1 MLNMKIDLEHI
12 SRLANLELTEEE
24 KKILPGQMEKIIG
37 WVGQLVSLK
46 TDEEEKYTPIDF
58 SLRLDEDEI
67 EKSLSQEEVLAMAP
81 EKDGDFLK
89 VPKVLQGK

>member
-24 KKILPGQMEKIIG
+24 KKILPGQIEKIIG
-37 WVGQLVSLK
+37 WVGQLASLK

-81 EKDGDFLK
+81 EKDGNFLK

>member
-1 MLNMKIDLEHI
+1 MKIDLEQI

-24 KKILPGQMEKIIG
+24 KKILPDQMEKIIS
-37 WVGQLVSLK
+37 WVGQLASLK
-46 TDEEEKYTPIDF
+46 TSTEEKYTPIDF

-67 EKSLSQEEVLAMAP
+67 KKSLPQEEVLAMAP
-81 EKDGDFLK
+81 EKEGGFIK

>member
-1 MLNMKIDLEHI
+1 MINMKIDLEHI

-24 KKILPGQMEKIIG
+24 KKILPGQIEKIIG
-37 WVGQLVSLK
+37 WVGQLASLK

>member
-1 MLNMKIDLEHI
+1 MKIDLEHI

>member
-1 MLNMKIDLEHI
+1 MKIDLEQI

-24 KKILPGQMEKIIG
+24 KKILPDQMEKIIS
-37 WVGQLVSLK
+37 WVGQLASLK
-46 TDEEEKYTPIDF
+46 TSIEEKYTPIDF

-67 EKSLSQEEVLAMAP
+67 KKSLPQEEVLAMAP
-81 EKDGDFLK
+81 EKEGGFIK

>member
-24 KKILPGQMEKIIG
+24 KKILPGQIEKIIG
-37 WVGQLVSLK
+37 WVGQLASLK